1 MRKIIFLFFTVVFFL
16 APFSLA
22 LSSELDNINQQIAQK
37 QEAMQKLEAQIE
49 IYKQN
54 IQQKQGESITLS
66 NQMAILN
73 SRMEK
78 TALDIQVTEIQISQL
93 NLEVESLGILIKEKE
108 GKIAK
113 ERELLAHLISSIHL
127 SDQNNYLGVLISY
140 KSFSAYFD
148 QIKNLESIG
157 EELGQALKQIKA
169 DRAELQN
176 KQDIAL
182 KKKEAVEKLQKT
194 LADRQANLE
203 EQKKAKDYLFIQTK
217 SSENKFKLLLA
228 QLRQEYSQFDQ
239 ELANLQKQAEKKL
252 AESDKLESGPVAL
265 SWPIDPVKGISV
277 YFNDPTYPFRYLFEH
292 TGVDIRASQGT
303 PIGAAAS
310 GYVAWVRTSRLYGNN
325 IMIIHSNGIATLYAH
340 LSSFNVKE
348 DTFVKRGEIIGNSG
362 GMPGTA
368 GAGLSTGPHLHFE
381 VRDNGIPVDPMNYLT
396 R

>member
-1 MRKIIFLFFTVVFFL
+1 MRKIVFLFFIVVFFL
-16 APFSLA
+16 APLKMALA
-22 LSSELDNINQQIAQK
+22 SEMDEINQQIAQK
-37 QEAMQKLEAQIE
+37 QEAMKKLEAQIE
-49 IYKQN
+49 VYKQN
-54 IQQKQGESITLS
+54 IQQKQSESITLS
-66 NQMAILN
+66 NQLAILN
-73 SRMEK
+73 SRIEK
-78 TALDIQVTEIQISQL
+78 TALDIQVTEIQIAQL
-93 NLEVESLGILIKEKE
+93 NLEIQSLGILLKEKKD
-108 GKIAK
+108 KIAK
-113 ERELLAHLISSIHL
+113 EQELLAHLINSIHL
-127 SDQNNYLGVLISY
+127 SDQNNYLGVFLSY

-182 KKKEAVEKLQKT
+182 KKKETVEKLSKT
-194 LADRQANLE
+194 LTDRQANLE
-203 EQKKAKDYLFIQTK
+203 EQKKAKDYLFVQTK
-217 SSENKFKLLLA
+217 SSENKFKLMLA

-252 AESDKLESGPVAL
+252 AESDKLESGPTTL

-348 DTFVKRGEIIGNSG
+348 DTFVKRGEIVGNSG

>member
-1 MRKIIFLFFTVVFFL
+1 MTLASVVD
-16 APFSLA
+16 
-22 LSSELDNINQQIAQK
+22 EINQQIAQK
-37 QEAMQKLEAQIE
+37 QEAMKKLEAQIE

-66 NQMAILN
+66 NQLAILS

-78 TALDIQVTEIQISQL
+78 MALDIQVTEIQISQL
-93 NLEVESLGILIKEKE
+93 NLEIQSLDILIKEKE
-108 GKIAK
+108 DKINK
-113 ERELLAHLISSIHL
+113 ERQLLAHLIGSIHL
-127 SDQNNYLGVLISY
+127 NDQNNYLGVFLSY

-148 QIKNLESIG
+148 QIKNLESIS

-182 KKKEAVEKLQKT
+182 KKKEAAEKLQKT
-194 LADRQANLE
+194 LVDRRANLE
-203 EQKKAKDYLFIQTK
+203 EQTRAKDYLFVQTK

-239 ELANLQKQAEKKL
+239 ELANLQKQAEKKELANLQKQAEKKL
-252 AESDKLESGPVAL
+252 AENDKMESGPTSL

-292 TGVDIRASQGT
+292 TGVDIRVSQGT

-340 LSSFNVKE
+340 LSSFTVKE
-348 DTFVKRGEIIGNSG
+348 DSFVKRGDIIGNSG
-362 GMPGTA
+362 GMPGTQ

>member
-1 MRKIIFLFFTVVFFL
+1 MRKIVVLFFIFAFFL
-16 APFSLA
+16 APFPVALA
-22 LSSELDNINQQIAQK
+22 SEVDEINQQIAQK
-37 QEAMQKLEAQIE
+37 QEAMKKLEAQIE

-66 NQMAILN
+66 NQLAILS

-108 GKIAK
+108 DKINK
-113 ERELLAHLISSIHL
+113 ERQLLAHLIGSIHL
-127 SDQNNYLGVLISY
+127 SDQNNYLGVFLSY
-140 KSFSAYFD
+140 KSFSSYFD

-169 DRAELQN
+169 DRAELQS

-182 KKKEAVEKLQKT
+182 QKKEAMEKLKVT
-194 LADRQANLE
+194 LVDRQANLE
-203 EQKKAKDYLFIQTK
+203 EQEKAKDYLFTQTK

-228 QLRQEYSQFDQ
+228 QLRQEYSQYDQ

-252 AESDKLESGPVAL
+252 AENDKLESGPTAL
-265 SWPIDPVKGISV
+265 SWPINPIKGISV

-303 PIGAAAS
+303 SIGAAAS

-348 DTFVKRGEIIGNSG
+348 DSFVKRGDIIGNSG
-362 GMPGTA
+362 GMPGTQ

>member
-1 MRKIIFLFFTVVFFL
+1 MRKIVFLFFTAAIFL
-16 APFSLA
+16 TPFETA
-22 LSSELDNINQQIAQK
+22 LSSELDDINQQIAQK

-93 NLEVESLGILIKEKE
+93 NLEIQSLGILIKEKE
-108 GKIAK
+108 DKINK
-113 ERELLAHLISSIHL
+113 ERQLLAHLISSIHL
-127 SDQNNYLGVLISY
+127 SDQNNYLGVFLSY
-140 KSFSAYFD
+140 KSFSSYFD
-148 QIKNLESIG
+148 QIKNLESIS

-182 KKKEAVEKLQKT
+182 KKKEAIEKLKVT
-194 LADRQANLE
+194 LVDRQANLE
-203 EQKKAKDYLFIQTK
+203 EQEKAKDYLFVQTK

-252 AESDKLESGPVAL
+252 AENDKLESGPTAL

-292 TGVDIRASQGT
+292 SGIDIRIAQGT
-303 PIGAAAS
+303 PISSAAS

-340 LSSFNVKE
+340 LSSFNVQE
-348 DTFVKRGEIIGNSG
+348 DTFVKRGDIIGNSG
-362 GMPGTA
+362 GMPGTQ

>member
-1 MRKIIFLFFTVVFFL
+1 MQKIVFSFFIFAFFL
-16 APFSLA
+16 APFQMALA
-22 LSSELDNINQQIAQK
+22 SEVDEINQQIAQK
-37 QEAMQKLEAQIE
+37 QEAMKKLEAQIE

-66 NQMAILN
+66 NQLAILS

-108 GKIAK
+108 DKISK
-113 ERELLAHLISSIHL
+113 ERQLLGHLIGSIHL
-127 SDQNNYLGVLISY
+127 SDQNNYLGVFLSY
-140 KSFSAYFD
+140 KSFSSYFD

-169 DRAELQN
+169 DRAELQS

-182 KKKEAVEKLQKT
+182 KKKEAVEKLKVT
-194 LADRQANLE
+194 LVDRQANLE
-203 EQKKAKDYLFIQTK
+203 EQEKAKNYLFTQTK

-228 QLRQEYSQFDQ
+228 QLRQEYSQYDQ

-252 AESDKLESGPVAL
+252 AESDKMESGPTSL
-265 SWPIDPVKGISV
+265 SWPINPIKGISV

-348 DTFVKRGEIIGNSG
+348 DSFVKRGDIIGNSG
-362 GMPGTA
+362 GMPGTQ

>member
-1 MRKIIFLFFTVVFFL
+1 MRKIVFYFFIFIIFL
-16 APFSLA
+16 APISAA
-22 LSSELDNINQQIAQK
+22 LSSEVDEINQQIIQK
-37 QEAMQKLEAQIE
+37 QEVMKKLEAQIE

-66 NQMAILN
+66 NQLAILN
-73 SRMEK
+73 SQMEK
-78 TALDIQVTEIQISQL
+78 ITLDIQVTEIQISQL

-108 GKIAK
+108 DKINK
-113 ERELLAHLISSIHL
+113 ERQLLAHLIGSIHL
-127 SDQNNYLGVLISY
+127 SDQSNYLSVFLSY
-140 KSFSAYFD
+140 KSFSVYFD
-148 QIKNLESIG
+148 QIKNLESIS
-157 EELGQALKQIKA
+157 EELGQALKQIKT
-169 DRAELQN
+169 DRAELQG
-176 KQDIAL
+176 KRDIAL
-182 KKKEAVEKLQKT
+182 KKKETVEKLQAT
-194 LADRQANLE
+194 LTDRQAHLE
-203 EQKKAKDYLFIQTK
+203 DQKEAKDYLFVQTK

-252 AESDKLESGPVAL
+252 AENDKMESGPTSL

-292 TGVDIRASQGT
+292 TGVDIRVSQGT
-303 PIGAAAS
+303 QVGAAAS

-348 DTFVKRGEIIGNSG
+348 DSFVKRGDIIGNSG
-362 GMPGTA
+362 GMPGTQ